1 MELRVSWGFWC
12 RVDSVIRLRRHF
24 SSPSWACPGSFATLV
39 VFEPGS
45 VRHRQIRLGSS
56 LSVPLVERDTIMA
69 SFPPSNRRATPARVM
84 VVIFSSVLILLAG
97 PVGDAWRMPS
107 IAPGQSTGVAKTSRW
122 AGFLGN
128 FARRSPSISTS
139 PSLPPSLP
147 ASSLGPLSAATMA
160 PPSTLSPA
168 AQKKKDAV
176 AAYVKSRG

>member
-1 MELRVSWGFWC
+1 MRGVCRASPPVNPLVCASSGEPAFLHLRHNLPPSSFHC
-12 RVDSVIRLRRHF
+12 SRMQTHDFSRHF
-24 SSPSWACPGSFATLV
+24 SSLV
-39 VFEPGS
+39 
-45 VRHRQIRLGSS
+45 HLSS
-56 LSVPLVERDTIMA
+56 
-69 SFPPSNRRATPARVM
+69 
-84 VVIFSSVLILLAG
+84 
-97 PVGDAWRMPS
+97 
-107 IAPGQSTGVAKTSRW
+107 GVAKTSRW

-176 AAYVKSRG
+176 AAYVKSRGGNLGIRKVLIANNG